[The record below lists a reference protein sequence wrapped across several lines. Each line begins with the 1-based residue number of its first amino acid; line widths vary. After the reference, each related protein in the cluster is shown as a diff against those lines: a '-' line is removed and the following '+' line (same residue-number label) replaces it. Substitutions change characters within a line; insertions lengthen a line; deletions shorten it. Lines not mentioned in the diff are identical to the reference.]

1 MSSAEVTITLVP
13 GCAMPEPMEVTV
25 VRARSFTRLKPG
37 TRMTSFVQLF
47 HEDLTPSGRK
57 ATKGLA
63 RIGE

>member
-1 MSSAEVTITLVP
+1 VP